1 MPSLSIERR
10 KNMLAYKR
18 FKSNNI
24 GLKILLFIPNLL
36 ICLGIF
42 IVNLFISIGKY
53 IYKLLTK
60 EYKNE
65 VAYHSFIS
73 LVIGLL
79 FLVLV
84 VNSSKD
90 FDYMFLDDLPNAINI
105 VFMSIFFTLFV
116 TFFILYF
123 VLKNKKKRFWLSRTI
138 SYILTF
144 ILLFVALCFII
155 HYVLHDEKV
164 FKVLIEG
171 SWYTIILFVVTLLFG
186 LPLGLA
192 LAFGSMSKRELI
204 KKPVKTLIWVIRGT
218 PLMLQILVVS
228 SLVLLFGI
236 ANRDVNDFLGIS
248 MTTLLFIYVCIAFI
262 INYACYFSE
271 IYRSGI
277 ESTPK
282 GQYEACK
289 VLGMTKHETFYKVV
303 LMQVVKKIIPPMSN
317 EIITLVKDTALASVL
332 VAIDLFSVAKHE
344 VTVSALLTPYVY
356 AAVFYLIFNGVLTIC
371 FNRIETRLGYY
382 EV

>member
-1 MPSLSIERR
+1 
-10 KNMLAYKR
+10 MLAYKTY
-18 FKSNNI
+18 KSDKLP
-24 GLKILLFIPNLL
+24 LKILMFIPNLL
-36 ICLGIF
+36 LCLGIF
-42 IVNLFISIGKY
+42 LVNLFIQIGVY
-53 IYKLLTK
+53 IYKVLTK

-65 VAYHSFIS
+65 IAYHSFIS
-73 LVIGLL
+73 LLIGLL

-84 VNSSKD
+84 VNNNKEYS
-90 FDYMFLDDLPNAINI
+90 YMFLDNMPLGLKITFLVI
-105 VFMSIFFTLFV
+105 FMTMFVAFFA
-116 TFFILYF
+116 LYF
-123 VLKNKKKRFWLSRTI
+123 VLRKKNINFWLKRI
-138 SYILTF
+138 LSYTLTF
-144 ILLFVALCFII
+144 ILVFIGMCFII
-155 HYVLHDEKV
+155 HYIMYDKKV
-164 FKVLIEG
+164 FGALMEG
-171 SWYTIILFVVTLLFG
+171 SFFTLILFVVTLLFG

-192 LAFGSMSKRELI
+192 LAFGSMSKHELI

-282 GQYEACK
+282 GQYEASK
-289 VLGMTKHETFYKVV
+289 VLGMTKRETFFKVV

-356 AAVFYLIFNGVLTIC
+356 AAVFYLIFNGILTIC
-371 FNRIETRLGYY
+371 FARIENKLAYY

>member
-1 MPSLSIERR
+1 
-10 KNMLAYKR
+10 MLAYKKY
-18 FKSNNI
+18 KSNNI
-24 GLKILLFIPNLL
+24 GLKILMFIPNLL
-36 ICLGIF
+36 LCLGIF
-42 IVNLFISIGKY
+42 IINLFISIAKY
-53 IYKLLTK
+53 TYKVLTK
-60 EYKNE
+60 DYKNE
-65 VAYHSFIS
+65 IAYQSFIS
-73 LVIGLL
+73 FVIGLL

-84 VNSSKD
+84 VNSSKSY
-90 FDYMFLDDLPNAINI
+90 DYMFLDDMPDGLII
-105 VFMSIFFTLFV
+105 GFMALFFTLFV
-116 TFFILYF
+116 TFFVLYF
-123 VLKNKKKRFWLSRTI
+123 VLKNKKKRFWLTRTI

-144 ILLFVALCFII
+144 ILVFVCLCFII
-155 HYVLHDEKV
+155 HYVLYDRVV
-164 FKVLIEG
+164 FGELLEG
-171 SWYTIILFVVTLLFG
+171 SWYTLVLFAVTLIFG

-192 LAFGSMSKRELI
+192 LAFGSMSKHETI

-228 SLVLLFGI
+228 SLVLLFGLQ
-236 ANRDVNDFLGIS
+236 NRDLNDFLGIS

-282 GQYEACK
+282 GQYEASK
-289 VLGMTKHETFYKVV
+289 VLGMTKHETFFKVV

>member
-1 MPSLSIERR
+1 MLS
-10 KNMLAYKR
+10 YKKY
-18 FKSNNI
+18 KSNNKCI
-24 GLKILLFIPNLL
+24 NILMFIPNLFL
-36 ICLGIF
+36 CLGIF
-42 IVNLFISIGKY
+42 IVNLFISIGLY
-53 IYKLLTK
+53 LYKVCTK

-65 VAYHSFIS
+65 IAYHSFIS
-73 LVIGLL
+73 LLIALL
-79 FLVLV
+79 FVILVKNNDKEYANMFIDNMPLGLKITFLV
-84 VNSSKD
+84 
-90 FDYMFLDDLPNAINI
+90 
-105 VFMSIFFTLFV
+105 IFSLLFV

-123 VLKNKKKRFWLSRTI
+123 VLKRKKMRFWLKRGI
-138 SYILTF
+138 SYALTF
-144 ILLFVALCFII
+144 ILVFLCICFII
-155 HYVLHDEKV
+155 HYFAKDGRV
-164 FKVLIEG
+164 FGELIEG
-171 SWYTIILFVVTLLFG
+171 SWYTLLLFVITLLFG
-186 LPLGLA
+186 LPLGLL
-192 LAFGSMSKRELI
+192 LAFGSMSKHELI

-228 SLVLLFGI
+228 SLVLLFGVV
-236 ANRDVNDFLGIS
+236 NRDVNDFFGIS
-248 MTTLLFIYVCIAFI
+248 MTTLLFIYVCIAFV

-282 GQYEACK
+282 GQYEASK
-289 VLGMTKHETFYKVV
+289 VLGMTKKETFFKVV

-356 AAVFYLIFNGVLTIC
+356 AAIFYLIFNGILTIC
-371 FNRIETRLGYY
+371 FARIEKRLAYY

>member
-1 MPSLSIERR
+1 
-10 KNMLAYKR
+10 MLAYKKI
-18 FKSNNI
+18 KSNNI
-24 GLKILLFIPNLL
+24 GLKILFFIPNVL
-36 ICLGIF
+36 IYLGIF
-42 IVNLFISIGKY
+42 IINLFISIGKY
-53 IYKLLTK
+53 IYKVLTK
-60 EYKNE
+60 DYKNE
-65 VAYHSFIS
+65 IAYHSFIS
-73 LVIGLL
+73 FVIGLL

-84 VNSSKD
+84 LNNNKNYN
-90 FDYMFLDDLPNAINI
+90 YMFIDDMALGVKIGI
-105 VFMSIFFTLFV
+105 MSLFFSLFI
-116 TFFILYF
+116 TFFVLYF
-123 VLKNKKKRFWLSRTI
+123 VLKNKKKRFWLIRTI

-144 ILLFVALCFII
+144 VLIFVSLCFMM
-155 HYVLHDEKV
+155 HYILVDRNV
-164 FKVLIEG
+164 FKALMEG
-171 SWYTIILFVVTLLFG
+171 SLYTIILFVVTLLFG

-192 LAFGSMSKRELI
+192 LAFGSMSKHETI

-228 SLVLLFGI
+228 SLVLVFGLK
-236 ANRDVNDFLGIS
+236 NRDINDFLGIS

-289 VLGMTKHETFYKVV
+289 VLGMTKRETFFKVV

-344 VTVSALLTPYVY
+344 VTTSALLTPYVY
-356 AAVFYLIFNGVLTIC
+356 AAVFYLIFNGALTIC
-371 FNRIETRLGYY
+371 FARIEKRLGYY

>member
-1 MPSLSIERR
+1 
-10 KNMLAYKR
+10 MLAYKKI
-18 FKSNNI
+18 KSNNI
-24 GLKILLFIPNLL
+24 CLKILLFIPNVLL
-36 ICLGIF
+36 YLGIF
-42 IVNLFISIGKY
+42 IINLFISIGKY
-53 IYKLLTK
+53 IYKVLTK
-60 EYKNE
+60 DYKNE
-65 VAYHSFIS
+65 IAYHSFIS
-73 LVIGLL
+73 FVIGLL
-79 FLVLV
+79 LLVLV
-84 VNSSKD
+84 LNNNKNYE
-90 FDYMFLDDLPNAINI
+90 YMFIDDMAFEIKI
-105 VFMSIFFTLFV
+105 GVMSLFFALFIL
-116 TFFILYF
+116 FFVLYF
-123 VLKNKKKRFWLSRTI
+123 VLKNKKKRFWLTRSI

-144 ILLFVALCFII
+144 ILIFVSLCFII
-155 HYVLHDEKV
+155 HYVLIDSNV
-164 FKVLIEG
+164 FKALMEG
-171 SWYTIILFVVTLLFG
+171 SFYTIILFAVTLIFG

-192 LAFGSMSKRELI
+192 LAFGSMSKHELI
-204 KKPVKTLIWVIRGT
+204 KKPVKTLIWIIRGT

-228 SLVLLFGI
+228 SLVLIFGLK
-236 ANRDVNDFLGIS
+236 NRDINDFLGIS
-248 MTTLLFIYVCIAFI
+248 MTALLFIYVCIAFI

-289 VLGMTKHETFYKVV
+289 VLGMTKHETFMKVV

-356 AAVFYLIFNGVLTIC
+356 AAVFYLIFNGILTIC
-371 FNRIETRLGYY
+371 FNRIENKLGYY

>member
-1 MPSLSIERR
+1 
-10 KNMLAYKR
+10 MLAYRKI
-18 FKSNNI
+18 KSDNLV
-24 GLKILLFIPNLL
+24 LKILLFIPNVLL
-36 ICLGIF
+36 YLGIF
-42 IVNLFISIGKY
+42 IINLFISIGKY
-53 IYKLLTK
+53 IYKVLTK
-60 EYKNE
+60 DYKNE

-84 VNSSKD
+84 VNSNKSY
-90 FDYMFLDDLPNAINI
+90 DYMFLDDLPNAINI
-105 VFMSIFFTLFV
+105 IFMSIFFLLFI

-144 ILLFVALCFII
+144 ILIFVSLCFVI

-164 FKVLIEG
+164 FRALIEG
-171 SWYTIILFVVTLLFG
+171 SWYTILLFVVTLLFG

-192 LAFGSMSKRELI
+192 LAFGSMSKREFI

-228 SLVLLFGI
+228 SLVLLFGLQ
-236 ANRDVNDFLGIS
+236 NRDVNDFLGIS
-248 MTTLLFIYVCIAFI
+248 MTTLLFIYVCIAFV

-289 VLGMTKHETFYKVV
+289 VLGMSKHETFFKVV

-371 FNRIETRLGYY
+371 FNKIEKRLSYY

>member
-1 MPSLSIERR
+1 MIPYVT
-10 KNMLAYKR
+10 YKT
-18 FKSNNI
+18 NNI
-24 GLKILLFIPNLL
+24 FLKILMFIPNLL
-36 ICLGIF
+36 LIIGVFL
-42 IVNLFISIGKY
+42 VNLIISIYKY
-53 IYKLLTK
+53 ICKVLTK

-65 VAYHSFIS
+65 IAYQSFIS
-73 LVIGLL
+73 LLIGLL
-79 FLVLV
+79 FMVLV
-84 VNSSKD
+84 INDKKD
-90 FDYMFLDDLPNAINI
+90 YNYMFLDDLPII
-105 VFMSIFFTLFV
+105 VKIIFMSLFYL
-116 TFFILYF
+116 FFIVGVIMYF
-123 VLKNKKKRFWLSRTI
+123 ILRNKKKRFWLIRTI

-144 ILLFVALCFII
+144 ILIFVCLCFVI
-155 HYVLHDEKV
+155 HYLRDDQSV
-164 FKVLIEG
+164 FEALMEG
-171 SWYTIILFVVTLLFG
+171 SLYTVILFIVTLLFG

-192 LAFGSMSKRELI
+192 LAFGSMSKHELI

-228 SLVLLFGI
+228 SLVLLFGLK
-236 ANRDVNDFLGIS
+236 NRDVNDFLGIS
-248 MTTLLFIYVCIAFI
+248 MTTLLFIYVCIAFV

-282 GQYEACK
+282 GQYEASK
-289 VLGMTKHETFYKVV
+289 VLGMTKHETFFKVV

-344 VTVSALLTPYVY
+344 VTTSALLTPYVY

-371 FNRIETRLGYY
+371 FARIEKRLSYY

>member
-1 MPSLSIERR
+1 
-10 KNMLAYKR
+10 MLTYKR
-18 FKSNNI
+18 LHSNNI
-24 GLKILLFIPNLL
+24 FVKILLFIPNLIL
-36 ICLGIF
+36 ALGVF
-42 IVNLFISIGKY
+42 LVNLCISIAKY
-53 IYKLLTK
+53 TYKVLTK

-65 VAYHSFIS
+65 IAYHSFIS
-73 LVIGLL
+73 FVIGLL

-84 VNSSKD
+84 VNDSKEYK
-90 FDYMFLDDLPNAINI
+90 YMFLDDMPYGLKIA
-105 VFMSIFFTLFV
+105 FTSF
-116 TFFILYF
+116 FFILFALFFVLYF
-123 VLKNKKKRFWLSRTI
+123 VLKNKKKRFWLTRTI
-138 SYILTF
+138 SYTLTF
-144 ILLFVALCFII
+144 ILIFVGLCFII
-155 HYVLHDEKV
+155 HYLIYDKKV
-164 FKVLIEG
+164 FNALLEG
-171 SWYTIILFVVTLLFG
+171 SLYTVILFLVTLIFG

-192 LAFGSMSKRELI
+192 LAFGSMSKHETI
-204 KKPVKTLIWVIRGT
+204 KKPVKTLIWIIRGT

-228 SLVLLFGI
+228 SLVLLFGLK
-236 ANRDVNDFLGIS
+236 NRDVNDFFGIS

-282 GQYEACK
+282 GQYEASK
-289 VLGMTKHETFYKVV
+289 VLGMTKKETFFKVIM
-303 LMQVVKKIIPPMSN
+303 MQVVKKIIPPMSN

-356 AAVFYLIFNGVLTIC
+356 AAVFYLIFNGILTIC
-371 FNRIETRLGYY
+371 FNRLENKLGYY

>member
-1 MPSLSIERR
+1 
-10 KNMLAYKR
+10 MLAYKTY
-18 FKSNNI
+18 KSNN
-24 GLKILLFIPNLL
+24 LALRILMFIPNLL
-36 ICLGIF
+36 LCFGIF
-42 IVNLFISIGKY
+42 IINLFIQMGLY
-53 IYKLLTK
+53 IYKVLTK

-65 VAYHSFIS
+65 IAYHSFIS
-73 LVIGLL
+73 LLIGLL

-84 VNSSKD
+84 INNDKEYS
-90 FDYMFLDDLPNAINI
+90 YMFLDNMPLGLKITFLVLFLLLFA
-105 VFMSIFFTLFV
+105 SFFALY
-116 TFFILYF
+116 FIL
-123 VLKNKKKRFWLSRTI
+123 KKTNIRFWLKRTI
-138 SYILTF
+138 SYTLTF
-144 ILLFVALCFII
+144 IFIFVSLCFII
-155 HYVLHDEKV
+155 HYLAYDNKV
-164 FKVLIEG
+164 FSALVEG
-171 SWYTIILFVVTLLFG
+171 SLYTIVLFIVTLLFG

-192 LAFGSMSKRELI
+192 LAFGSMSRHELI

-228 SLVLLFGI
+228 SLVLLFGLK
-236 ANRDVNDFLGIS
+236 NRDLNDFLGIS

-282 GQYEACK
+282 GQYEASK
-289 VLGMTKHETFYKVV
+289 VLGMTKHETFFKVV

-356 AAVFYLIFNGVLTIC
+356 AAVFYLIFNGILTIC
-371 FNRIETRLGYY
+371 FSRIENKLGYY